1 MPAETVDHLV
11 LADDGSE
18 GSSPVQ
24 TNQTGKI
31 GCRVPRTVLVVA
43 SFAAGALVA
52 LAATG
57 VFQPPVKG
65 GAPEMVVELA
75 STKIETPK
83 VDAKKKTNCWENE
96 DGMFDRR

>member
-11 LADDGSE
+11 LADDESE
-18 GSSPVQ
+18 GSLPVKV
-24 TNQTGKI
+24 NQTGKTV
-31 GCRVPRTVLVVA
+31 CRVPRTVLVIA

-52 LAATG
+52 LVATC

-83 VDAKKKTNCWENE
+83 VDAKKKNKLLGE
-96 DGMFDRR
+96 